1 MFTKKCFMHNL
12 AKLSNISK
20 RKEPNYYSDF
30 MIYKNKNKGWW
41 NNKFKIDK
49 YPNKNLIFNLEKN
62 KGWWNNKQEIKKYNL
77 K

>member
-12 AKLSNISK
+12 VKLSNISK
-20 RKEPNYYSDF
+20 RKESNYYSDF
-30 MIYKNKNKGWW
+30 MIH
-41 NNKFKIDK
+41 
-49 YPNKNLIFNLEKN
+49 KN

>member
-1 MFTKKCFMHNL
+1 
-12 AKLSNISK
+12 
-20 RKEPNYYSDF
+20 
-30 MIYKNKNKGWW
+30 MIDKNKNKGWW

-49 YPNKNLIFNLEKN
+49 YPNKDLTFNIEKN